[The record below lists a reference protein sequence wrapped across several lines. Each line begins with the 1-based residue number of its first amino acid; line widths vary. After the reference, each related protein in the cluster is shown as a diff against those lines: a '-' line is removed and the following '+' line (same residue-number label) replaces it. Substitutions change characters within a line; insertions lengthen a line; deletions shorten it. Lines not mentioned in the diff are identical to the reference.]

1 MSMATTKEFDPLIK
15 AKKSGF
21 KACPITPQQR
31 EAWMIVKTKF
41 MWDAPYFSDVF
52 YRLMNPKGTEQV
64 AAWTEEVPIA
74 ATDGVNLLL
83 NPKEFFSNKYTLGN
97 RVFVVGH
104 EVLHAV
110 FNHPGMMHMW
120 SKRKYVTYPSGKK
133 IPFNGD
139 LMNIAMDHVINA
151 ILIES
156 KLGEFKKGEWIHD
169 PQIATAKDSVI
180 DTYAKLYKMGKGGG
194 RGSGGSAGQGAGNG
208 RGFDIILKPG
218 EGDGKDAD
226 QADQDR
232 SEHEWQTAIAAGIA
246 AAKVQG
252 KLPAG
257 MALVFGEVLEPVVDW
272 TDKIQSF
279 FARKVGCDSYDWRK
293 PDRRLILRDL
303 FAPAMSGHGC
313 GTVVVGVDS
322 SGSIT
327 GEPKTLDRFMAE
339 VSGILEEVKP
349 RQLFL
354 LWCDA
359 AVHRADELEDAGDLN
374 VVRAKGPLGGGGTSF
389 VPVFDWIEKNQ
400 IEPDAL
406 VYLTDMYGTFPSVAP
421 SYPVLWG
428 SISKDIPAPFG
439 EVVEVPIQ
447 E

>member
-1 MSMATTKEFDPLIK
+1 MSTQTQSVKEFDPLIK
-15 AKKSGF
+15 AKSGGF
-21 KACPITPQQR
+21 KPSAITPQQR
-31 EAWMIVKTKF
+31 TTWTVVKTRF

-83 NPKEFFSNKYTLGN
+83 NPKEFFQPKYTLGN
-97 RVFVVGH
+97 QVFIVGH

-110 FNHPGMMHMW
+110 FNHPGMFHMW
-120 SKRKYVTYPSGKK
+120 SKRKFVTYPSGKK
-133 IPFNGD
+133 LPFD
-139 LMNIAMDHVINA
+139 PALMNIAMDHVLNA

-156 KLGEFKKGEWIHD
+156 KLGEFRKGEWIYD
-169 PQIATAKDSVI
+169 PKIATAKDSVI
-180 DTYAKLYKMGKGGG
+180 DTYAKIYKMV
-194 RGSGGSAGQGAGNG
+194 RGSRGGSAGNGNG
-208 RGFDIILKPG
+208 TGKGFDIILKPG
-218 EGDGKDAD
+218 QGDGKDPD

-232 SEHEWQTAIAAGIA
+232 SEHEWQTAVAAGIA

-252 KLPAG
+252 KLPAE

-313 GTVVVGVDS
+313 GTVVIGCDS
-322 SGSIT
+322 SGSVV
-327 GEPKTLDRFMAE
+327 GEPKTVDRFMAE

-349 RQLFL
+349 RQIYL

-359 AVHRADELEDAGDLN
+359 KVHRADELEDVGDLN
-374 VVRAKGPLGGGGTSF
+374 VIRAKGPIGGGGTSF
-389 VPVFDWIEKNQ
+389 VPVFNWIEKHQ

-406 VYLTDMYGTFPSVAP
+406 VYLTDMYGDFPSVAP

-428 SISKDIPAPFG
+428 SISKDVPAPFG

>member
-1 MSMATTKEFDPLIK
+1 MSTTQSMKEFDPLIK

-83 NPKEFFSNKYTLGN
+83 NPKEFFSPKYTLGN

-133 IPFNGD
+133 LPFNGD

-156 KLGEFKKGEWIHD
+156 KLGEFKKGEWIYD
-169 PQIATAKDSVI
+169 NKIATAKDSVI
-180 DTYAKLYKMGKGGG
+180 DTYAKLYQMGKGG
-194 RGSGGSAGQGAGNG
+194 RGGGTQGAGG
-208 RGFDIILKPG
+208 KGFDIILKPG
-218 EGDGKDAD
+218 EADGKEAD

-232 SEHEWQTAIAAGIA
+232 NEHEWQTAIAAGIA

-257 MALVFGEVLEPVVDW
+257 MERVFGEVLEPVVDW
-272 TDKIQSF
+272 TDKIASF

-313 GTVVVGVDS
+313 GTVVVGVDT
-322 SGSIT
+322 SGSIDQ
-327 GEPKTLDRFMAE
+327 KTIDRFMAE

-349 RQLFL
+349 RNLYA

-359 AVHRADELEDAGDLN
+359 AVHRVDELEDAGDLN
-374 VVRAKGPLGGGGTSF
+374 MVRSKGAPGGGGTSF
-389 VPVFDWIEKNQ
+389 VPVFDWIEKHQ

-406 VYLTDMYGTFPSVAP
+406 VYLTDMYGDFPSAAP

-428 SISKDIPAPFG
+428 SISKDITAPFG
-439 EVVEVPIQ
+439 EVVEVPVQ